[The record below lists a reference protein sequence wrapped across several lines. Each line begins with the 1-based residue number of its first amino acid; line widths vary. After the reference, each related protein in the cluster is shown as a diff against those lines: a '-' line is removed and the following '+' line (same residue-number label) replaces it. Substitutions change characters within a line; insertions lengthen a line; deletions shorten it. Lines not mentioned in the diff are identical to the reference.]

1 VQQLS
6 GLDGAFLTMESG
18 TVFGHVG
25 SVCILDTRTARH
37 RLTLRHVTRV
47 IESRLPLVP
56 LFRRRLVTVPFGLD
70 QPYWVDDPD
79 FDIEFHVR
87 SLALPSPG
95 SDAQLAEQVAALHAR
110 PLDRSRPLWEL
121 YLITGLSGR
130 RAAIYS
136 KIHHAAIDGVSG
148 GDVMTAVLDL
158 TPEGRPAPEEQPFE
172 GEPQPGAPWLLG
184 RSAATLATQPV
195 RAVRLATELARSVP
209 GLAVAARP
217 LAERIARG
225 HSPAL
230 MSGAG
235 LRAPVTPFNGLIS
248 AHRRW
253 ATADLPLAEVKEV
266 RRGTQLTVNDVVMAL
281 CAGTLRR
288 YLAGHDALPRAPL
301 VAAVPVSVR
310 RRDQAG
316 TYGNK
321 ISLMLTALPTQLEDP
336 VERLRVMHRALRVA
350 KDQHGAI
357 PAGLLGDVT
366 EFAMPALVNQAWR
379 MTARLR
385 LFERVTPFNLII
397 SNVPGPSVPLYFAGA
412 ELLAIYPVSAITD
425 GQALNITV
433 MSYAGSLR
441 FGLVACRETC
451 PDLGRMAQGLRLELD
466 ALLKSRRAAAEVPGA
481 EWLASG

>member
-1 VQQLS
+1 MQQLS

-56 LFRRRLVTVPFGLD
+56 LFRRRLVAVPFGLD

-95 SDAQLAEQVAALHAR
+95 SDAQLAEQVAAPAR
-110 PLDRSRPLWEL
+110 PAARPQPAAVGALPDHRAQRPPRGDLLQDPPRRDRRGVRRRRDDRRAGPHPGGPPGARASSRSRA
-121 YLITGLSGR
+121 R
-130 RAAIYS
+130 R
-136 KIHHAAIDGVSG
+136 G
-148 GDVMTAVLDL
+148 
-158 TPEGRPAPEEQPFE
+158 
-172 GEPQPGAPWLLG
+172 PGAPWLLG
-184 RSAATLATQPV
+184 RSAATLATQPL
-195 RAVRLATELARSVP
+195 RAARLATELARSVP

-225 HSPAL
+225 HHPAL

-288 YLAGHDALPRAPL
+288 YLAGP
-301 VAAVPVSVR
+301 
-310 RRDQAG
+310 
-316 TYGNK
+316 
-321 ISLMLTALPTQLEDP
+321 
-336 VERLRVMHRALRVA
+336 
-350 KDQHGAI
+350 
-357 PAGLLGDVT
+357 
-366 EFAMPALVNQAWR
+366 
-379 MTARLR
+379 
-385 LFERVTPFNLII
+385 
-397 SNVPGPSVPLYFAGA
+397 
-412 ELLAIYPVSAITD
+412 
-425 GQALNITV
+425 
-433 MSYAGSLR
+433 
-441 FGLVACRETC
+441 
-451 PDLGRMAQGLRLELD
+451 
-466 ALLKSRRAAAEVPGA
+466 RRAAAGSAGGGRAGVRTPQGPGRQLRQQDLADADGAAHPAGGPGRAAAGDAPGA
-481 EWLASG
+481 ARGQGPARRHTGGAARGRDRVRDAGPGQPGLADDGPAAAVRAGHAVQPDHLQRPGPVGAAVLRRRASCSRSTPSRRSRTARRSTSP